1 MINCVW
7 AMLCEKSIINQET
20 GNISL
25 IEVMEEIFV
34 PPPPESEETLF
45 LALAFELV
53 VFWKKQ
59 ESSNQEDKYKFRLK
73 IVSPSK
79 KTLLEGE
86 REIDFTEN
94 LKTFTVI
101 AFGGLPVAE
110 AGLYE
115 FQIQMP
121 SDAETQWQNVSVVP
135 LEVNYEPQ
143 ENL

>member
-1 MINCVW
+1 MITCAW

-25 IEVMEEIFV
+25 IEVMDEIIV

-45 LALAFELV
+45 LPFAFELV

-59 ESSNQEDKYKFRLK
+59 ESSNQEDESKFRIK

-79 KTLLEGE
+79 KSLLEGE

-94 LKTFTVI
+94 MKAFTVLT
-101 AFGGLPVAE
+101 FGGIPIAE

-121 SDAETQWQNVSVVP
+121 RDKETEWQNVWVVP
-135 LEVNYEPQ
+135 LKVNYDPL